1 MEEEHTIQW
10 PKEQEQKANQRST
23 EHGHK
28 TKDRVTRT
36 TGSDLFRYD
45 IFLHVI
51 SQESYNMGIA
61 MCYNSHIVAFLFFQL
76 LRDYQI

>member
-28 TKDRVTRT
+28 TKDRVTR
-36 TGSDLFRYD
+36 SW
-45 IFLHVI
+45 VI
-51 SQESYNMGIA
+51 CIY
-61 MCYNSHIVAFLFFQL
+61 L
-76 LRDYQI
+76 